1 MANHQSALKR
11 IRSNERKRVRN
22 RMVRSRMRTFVKS
35 ARTAIKGGDVE
46 AARQATQAAIKELDK
61 AVSKGVI
68 HPNNA
73 ARNKSR
79 LMKQLNAMG

>member
-1 MANHQSALKR
+1 LANHKSALKR
-11 IRSNERKRVRN
+11 IRSNERKRIRN
-22 RMVRSRMRTFVKS
+22 RMVRSRARSFVKS
-35 ARTAIKGGDVE
+35 ARTAIAGGDT
-46 AARQATQAAIKELDK
+46 ATARQATQVAIQELDK

-79 LMKQLNAMG
+79 LLKKLNAMG